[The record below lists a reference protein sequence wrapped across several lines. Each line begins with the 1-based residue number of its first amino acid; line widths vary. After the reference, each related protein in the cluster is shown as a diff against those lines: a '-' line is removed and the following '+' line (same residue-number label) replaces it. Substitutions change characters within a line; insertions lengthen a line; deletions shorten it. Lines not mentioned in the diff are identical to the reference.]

1 MDKMKFTGE
10 RYIPGEGS
18 MDINIEHNIRYKFA
32 TQFVAGKNVL
42 DIASGEGYGSDIL
55 AKTANSVIGI
65 DISDDAVNCAKN
77 KYIKENLEF
86 MQGSIAKI
94 PLDDNCVDVIIS
106 FETIEHVNEELQN
119 AFMAEAKRVLKADG
133 ILIMSTPNRP
143 IYTELFNQENE
154 FHIKEFDKSEYLS
167 FINKYF
173 KNNVL
178 ISQSNEM
185 VSFLASEEKQIN
197 ANITNKFNINNAKY
211 FISISSDIDID
222 ENIQA
227 NAYIW
232 EETEY
237 TNRILRILEL
247 QDSVEE
253 LSKWGMSLDEE
264 LAEKNKYIQELLIDS
279 NNLQNNCTLDTKTLE
294 NELEYNK
301 NELNKIYSSRSWRY
315 LGYIWNIRD
324 KILPKDSRRRL
335 IIKIS
340 IKAAKHPIAFIK
352 KLTPSKIKKSISILK
367 REGLAGISSRVDENV
382 FSAPIPNINLNL
394 LQRIKDINKADK
406 LIFNKADNPIVSI
419 IIPVY
424 NQVEYTY
431 NCLKSILNNTK
442 NISIEII
449 IANDCSTD
457 ETLKLANICENINII
472 TNKTNL
478 RFLKNCNNAALSAK
492 GKYIL
497 FLNNDTQVMEDWLE
511 PLVDVIESDDNIG
524 MVGSKLIYPD
534 GRLQEAGGIIF
545 SDGSGWNY
553 GRLSNPSESE
563 YNYVKEVD
571 YISGAAI
578 MIRSTLWNE
587 IGGFD
592 EHFAP
597 AYYEDTDL
605 AFAVRSKGKKVVF
618 VPKSIV
624 VHFEGVSNGT
634 DTSSGQKSY
643 QVINAEK
650 FKEKWKNELTKN
662 HFANGE
668 NIFLARD
675 RSKNKKTILVIDH
688 YVPTHDKD
696 AGSKCTFMYI
706 RLMAK
711 MGYNVKFIGDNF
723 ARLQPYA
730 DDLQNLGVEIL
741 CGNYYMKNW
750 KSYIKDN
757 AQYIDFVYL
766 NRPHI
771 SEKYIDFIKE
781 NTAAKIIY
789 FGHDLHHVR
798 LMREYELSKD
808 ESIKKDAIA
817 WKDREY
823 SLFNKSDSIFVVGSY
838 EQKIV
843 ANDFKDKNVYNI
855 PVYFYDKLKDGIN
868 QNFETRNN
876 IIFVGGFNHSPNV
889 DAVIWFKQNIFPKI
903 LEKHP
908 NIKWYIVGSNPTEQ
922 VLNLASDNIIVTGF
936 ISDEELE
943 ALYLECRLAVVPL
956 RFGAGVKGKV
966 IEAIYHKIPLITT
979 NIGAEGL
986 STKED
991 AMIICDNADDF
1002 AAEVN
1007 NLYNNFD
1014 RLKQLSNNCDDFI
1027 KNNFTENVA
1036 RDIIIREFI

>member
-1 MDKMKFTGE
+1 MDRIEFTGE

-18 MDINIEHNIRYKFA
+18 IDINIEHNMRYDFA

-55 AKTANSVIGI
+55 SKTAKSVIGI
-65 DISDDAVNCAKN
+65 DISNDAVEFAKK
-77 KYIKENLEF
+77 KYIKENLKF

-94 PLDDNCVDVIIS
+94 PLADNSIDVIIS
-106 FETIEHVNEELQN
+106 FETIEHVDSNLQHE
-119 AFMAEAKRVLKADG
+119 FMNEAKRVLKDNG

-143 IYTELFNQENE
+143 IYTELFNQVNE
-154 FHIKEFDKSEYLS
+154 FHIKEFDKNEYVD

-173 KNNVL
+173 KNNML
-178 ISQSNEM
+178 ISQSNEV
-185 VSFLASEEKQIN
+185 VSFLTPDVGQIKSSL
-197 ANITNKFNINNAKY
+197 TNKFDVNNAKY
-211 FISISSDIDID
+211 FISISSDVDINIDI
-222 ENIQA
+222 QA
-227 NAYIW
+227 SSYIW
-232 EETEY
+232 GETEY
-237 TNRILRILEL
+237 TDRVLRILEL

-253 LSKWGMSLDEE
+253 LSRWGMFLDKVIE
-264 LAEKNKYIQELLIDS
+264 EKNQYIEELLIRIDGINEDVILELKDS
-279 NNLQNNCTLDTKTLE
+279 AA
-294 NELEYNK
+294 ELEYNK
-301 NELNKIYSSRSWRY
+301 DELNKIYSSRSWRY
-315 LGYIWNIRD
+315 LGYIWKIRD
-324 KILPKDSRRRL
+324 KIIPKDSKRRL

-340 IKAAKHPIAFIK
+340 VKAMKNPITFMK

-367 REGLAGISSRVDENV
+367 REGLGAVVSKMDEIIVDT
-382 FSAPIPNINLNL
+382 SIPNASLNL
-394 LQRIKDINKADK
+394 LPSVDDINKVSKLVFDK
-406 LIFNKADNPIVSI
+406 TDNPMVSI

-442 NISIEII
+442 DVSIEII
-449 IANDCSTD
+449 IADDCSTD
-457 ETLKLANICENINII
+457 ETLKLADICENINII

-497 FLNNDTQVMEDWLE
+497 FLNNDTQVMEGFLE
-511 PLVDVIESDDNIG
+511 PLVDAMESDDNIG
-524 MVGSKLIYPD
+524 IVGSKLIYPD
-534 GRLQEAGGIIF
+534 GRLQEAGGIIWD
-545 SDGSGWNY
+545 DGSGWNY
-553 GRLSNPSESE
+553 GRLSNPKQPEF
-563 YNYVKEVD
+563 NYIKEVD

-578 MIRSTLWNE
+578 MISTALWNE

-592 EHFAP
+592 EQFAP

-605 AFAVRSKGKKVVF
+605 AFTVRSLGKKVVF
-618 VPKSIV
+618 VPKSQV

-643 QVINAEK
+643 QITNAKK
-650 FKEKWKNELTKN
+650 FKEKWKNELATG
-662 HFANGE
+662 HFPNAQDV
-668 NIFLARD
+668 FLARD

-706 RLMAK
+706 RLMTK

-723 ARLQPYA
+723 AKSVPYS

-741 CGNYYMKNW
+741 YGNYYMNNW
-750 KSYIKDN
+750 KSYIKEN

-781 NTAAKIIY
+781 NTSAKIVY
-789 FGHDLHHVR
+789 FGHDLHHIR
-798 LMREYELSKD
+798 LMREYEISKD
-808 ESIKKDAIA
+808 EKIKKDALA

-843 ANDFKDKNVYNI
+843 ANELKDKNVYNI
-855 PVYFYDKLKDGIN
+855 PVYFYDKLKDGVN
-868 QNFETRNN
+868 QNFKTRND
-876 IIFVGGFNHSPNV
+876 IIFVGGFNHTPNV
-889 DAVIWFKQNIFPKI
+889 DAVIWFKENIFPKI
-903 LEKHP
+903 LAKNP
-908 NIKWYIVGSNPTEQ
+908 NIKWYIVGSNPPEQ
-922 VLNLASDNIIVTGF
+922 VLNLADDNIIVTGF
-936 ISDEELE
+936 ISDEKLE
-943 ALYLECRLAVVPL
+943 ELYLGCRLAVVPL

-979 NIGAEGL
+979 AIGAEGL
-986 STKED
+986 STKEG
-991 AMIICDNADDF
+991 AMIIRDNADDF
-1002 AAEVN
+1002 AQEVI
-1007 NLYNNFD
+1007 NLYNDFEK
-1014 RLKQLSNNCDDFI
+1014 LGQLSNNCDIFI
-1027 KNNFTENVA
+1027 KNNFTEDTA
-1036 RDIIIREFI
+1036 RDIISREFC

>member
-1 MDKMKFTGE
+1 MKVLYYKSSRSRGRNFQIKTKVVIENSKKYVIKEAVFAEGIGHIQNIQTGGEKLAEIGYNIARSTQKDNFIKLEYIEGKTLGSEMLSSIIRKDKETLLEQFSYMLRQILPGIELIDFVITPEFREIFGDVQISGKSLPVSNIDIGPDNIVMAPDKAFIIDTEWTYLFPVPVEFIMYRNVKHFYTTNRELIEQLITFDELLKHLGIKSNDYIYNEMDKNFADFVHNDAKNIRTINM
-10 RYIPGEGS
+10 RYKLRD
-18 MDINIEHNIRYKFA
+18 MDICLQDTVNNLNDKINELHNS
-32 TQFVAGKNVL
+32 N
-42 DIASGEGYGSDIL
+42 
-55 AKTANSVIGI
+55 N
-65 DISDDAVNCAKN
+65 
-77 KYIKENLEF
+77 
-86 MQGSIAKI
+86 
-94 PLDDNCVDVIIS
+94 
-106 FETIEHVNEELQN
+106 ELQ
-119 AFMAEAKRVLKADG
+119 
-133 ILIMSTPNRP
+133 
-143 IYTELFNQENE
+143 
-154 FHIKEFDKSEYLS
+154 KS
-167 FINKYF
+167 
-173 KNNVL
+173 
-178 ISQSNEM
+178 
-185 VSFLASEEKQIN
+185 
-197 ANITNKFNINNAKY
+197 
-211 FISISSDIDID
+211 
-222 ENIQA
+222 
-227 NAYIW
+227 
-232 EETEY
+232 
-237 TNRILRILEL
+237 
-247 QDSVEE
+247 
-253 LSKWGMSLDEE
+253 
-264 LAEKNKYIQELLIDS
+264 
-279 NNLQNNCTLDTKTLE
+279 
-294 NELEYNK
+294 K
-301 NELNKIYSSRSWRY
+301 NELGGIKASRSWRY
-315 LGYIWNIRD
+315 LGYIWKIRD
-324 KILPKDSRRRL
+324 KVIPKDSRRRL
-335 IIKIS
+335 ILTIS
-340 IKAAKHPIAFIK
+340 LKAARHPIIFIK
-352 KLTPSKIKKSISILK
+352 KLTPSKIKKSISVLK
-367 REGLAGISSRVDENV
+367 REGLHGLISRVDDCYVAADMQE
-382 FSAPIPNINLNL
+382 IKINLL
-394 LQRIKDINKADK
+394 PKVTDINKADK
-406 LIFNKADNPIVSI
+406 LIFNKTDNPTVSI

-431 NCLKSILNNTK
+431 NCLKSISNNTK

-511 PLVDVIESDDNIG
+511 TLVDVMESDDNIG

-553 GRLSNPSESE
+553 GRLSNPSEPE

-675 RSKNKKTILVIDH
+675 RSKDKKTILVIDH

-903 LEKHP
+903 LEKNP